1 MYHFIFF
8 LFFSSKEIIIFA
20 QVFSFFHSLRRRSAQ
35 QPLECWPFQNPKAPT
50 AGRKSYIH
58 EAEER

>member
-1 MYHFIFF
+1 
-8 LFFSSKEIIIFA
+8 
-20 QVFSFFHSLRRRSAQ
+20 LRRRSAQ